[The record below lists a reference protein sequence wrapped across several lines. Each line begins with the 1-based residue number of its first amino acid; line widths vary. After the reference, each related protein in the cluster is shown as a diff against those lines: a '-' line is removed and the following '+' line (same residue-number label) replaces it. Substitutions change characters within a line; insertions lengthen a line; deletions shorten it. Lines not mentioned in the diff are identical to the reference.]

1 MNYWKHT
8 KHEKGIS
15 LIIATVSLVAIV
27 PILGLFVDLGI
38 LYASK
43 ARLQAAVDGAALAAA
58 RSLNIGQTVTAQESN
73 AKQNAVNWF
82 YANFPNGNWSTY
94 GTVLSS
100 SNVSVVADTN
110 NAQQMDVTVTA
121 TTNVPTYFMR
131 FFNVAANTL
140 NVSGEAVRRNLVAML
155 VMDRSGSMCTVGAND
170 NQPCGE
176 GDGTPCAS
184 MITAAKNF
192 MGQFAEGRDQIGLV
206 SFSDGQHID
215 QALTTDFQAD
225 LGYTNSTG
233 SGTGIIDNITCAGGT
248 GTAGALSIAYDQLYK
263 AALPGALNVI
273 VLETDG
279 LPNTATYNWNTN
291 NTHAG
296 MGLNS
301 TSGCKDASGNAYS
314 SGNSSWNSAA
324 AMKQWTA
331 GFAMGPSGYM
341 SNIPAGPIGAIYTDD
356 PSQGT
361 GISILTNPWQTSS
374 SSGTS
379 DTLSIS
385 TSGTGAAAGCNWGTY
400 KNDLAFLPST
410 DVFGNSVNPSNAY
423 KTVTMT
429 SGHIAFTGTANTDWT
444 NAHGAA
450 ENLADNAAY
459 NIRTN
464 STLPTYVFAVGL
476 GGNAG
481 NPPDPILLQRIAN
494 DPNGDLFNNPAT
506 YPACSTETG
515 CITYS
520 SQPQGVFVY
529 SPTSSS
535 LGQAL
540 LRISDEV
547 LRLGH

>member
-225 LGYTNSTG
+225 LGYTNST
-233 SGTGIIDNITCAGGT
+233 
-248 GTAGALSIAYDQLYK
+248 
-263 AALPGALNVI
+263 
-273 VLETDG
+273 
-279 LPNTATYNWNTN
+279 
-291 NTHAG
+291 
-296 MGLNS
+296 
-301 TSGCKDASGNAYS
+301 
-314 SGNSSWNSAA
+314 
-324 AMKQWTA
+324 
-331 GFAMGPSGYM
+331 
-341 SNIPAGPIGAIYTDD
+341 
-356 PSQGT
+356 
-361 GISILTNPWQTSS
+361 
-374 SSGTS
+374 
-379 DTLSIS
+379 
-385 TSGTGAAAGCNWGTY
+385 
-400 KNDLAFLPST
+400 
-410 DVFGNSVNPSNAY
+410 
-423 KTVTMT
+423 
-429 SGHIAFTGTANTDWT
+429 
-444 NAHGAA
+444 
-450 ENLADNAAY
+450 
-459 NIRTN
+459 
-464 STLPTYVFAVGL
+464 
-476 GGNAG
+476 
-481 NPPDPILLQRIAN
+481 
-494 DPNGDLFNNPAT
+494 
-506 YPACSTETG
+506 
-515 CITYS
+515 
-520 SQPQGVFVY
+520 
-529 SPTSSS
+529 
-535 LGQAL
+535 
-540 LRISDEV
+540 V
-547 LRLGH
+547 LRHRHYRQHHLRRRYRHGWRSFDRLRPTL